1 MNARIAHIASNTF
14 REAVRD
20 RVLYNL
26 IAFAVLLSAAAIF
39 IGQISIEIERLVV
52 VNLGL
57 TAVTLFGVV
66 IAIFVGIGLVSKE
79 IEKRTLYTV
88 LSRPV
93 RRWEFIVGK
102 FFGLAAT
109 LVVNTFFMAIGVFGA
124 LLYVAHTFSRPDGS
138 ILVALYFII
147 LQFLIILFPAALGGF
162 RVLLVRNRQLCGGSP
177 RIRHHDPWLDPLDG
191 HGLGLPGAQLF
202 RLERH
207 QRGRS
212 PAAHQLATDFTEHVL
227 RLVLHRNGIE
237 WSRSHLR
244 PQGFEMSSRNRTT
257 LIAGTCLLV
266 SLLASSFLRQPIDRI
281 RPRGIADDAL
291 YITSAKMVRKASLGF
306 EGLMACIYW
315 TRTVQYFGHRHFNRA
330 HTYNQ
335 LAPLLEITVALD
347 PQMLPAYQFGAS
359 FLAPA
364 PPVGAGQPER
374 AVRLIRYGIE
384 HNPGNWRLY
393 YDLGFVYYTELHD
406 YKQAGEAFARG
417 SEVPGAHPFMKI
429 LAANMAEHARDFNT
443 ARLLWRAAYDS
454 SQETN
459 IRQNALE
466 HLRAIQVDEDVT
478 NLQNAVT
485 RFVQANGRNP
495 TSLWEVVDAE
505 HGRGLPLDPDGR
517 PYELSVDGQV
527 LVANPDDFPFI
538 TLGLPPGYK
547 PGVPKFHTKG

>member
-1 MNARIAHIASNTF
+1 
-14 REAVRD
+14 
-20 RVLYNL
+20 
-26 IAFAVLLSAAAIF
+26 
-39 IGQISIEIERLVV
+39 
-52 VNLGL
+52 
-57 TAVTLFGVV
+57 
-66 IAIFVGIGLVSKE
+66 
-79 IEKRTLYTV
+79 
-88 LSRPV
+88 
-93 RRWEFIVGK
+93 
-102 FFGLAAT
+102 
-109 LVVNTFFMAIGVFGA
+109 
-124 LLYVAHTFSRPDGS
+124 
-138 ILVALYFII
+138 
-147 LQFLIILFPAALGGF
+147 
-162 RVLLVRNRQLCGGSP
+162 
-177 RIRHHDPWLDPLDG
+177 
-191 HGLGLPGAQLF
+191 
-202 RLERH
+202 
-207 QRGRS
+207 
-212 PAAHQLATDFTEHVL
+212 
-227 RLVLHRNGIE
+227 
-237 WSRSHLR
+237 
-244 PQGFEMSSRNRTT
+244 MSSRNRTT

-266 SLLASSFLRQPIDRI
+266 SLLASSFLLEPIDRI

-330 HTYNQ
+330 RTYNQ

-347 PQMLPAYQFGAS
+347 PQLLPAYQFGAS

-364 PPVGAGQPER
+364 PPAGAGQPER

-406 YKQAGEAFARG
+406 YTKATEAFRRG

-454 SQETN
+454 STETN

-478 NLQNAVT
+478 TLQNAVT

-495 TSLWEVVDAE
+495 ASLWEVVDAE

-538 TLGLPPGYK
+538 TLGLPSGYK
-547 PGVPKFHTKG
+547 PGVPKFHNKG